1 MAQQVARILG
11 KDEVGG
17 SNPLGSLKKERL
29 FRTVSSEKSFFFYSY
44 NTKKPR
50 AALLHFMA
58 AKYLPVISSINW
70 KYNAYN

>member
-29 FRTVSSEKSFFFYSY
+29 FRTGSSEKPFFFIA
-44 NTKKPR
+44 TIHKKTR

-58 AKYLPVISSINW
+58 AKYLPVISSIN
-70 KYNAYN
+70 